1 MVATA
6 EDKALAETL
15 RQWQLVEDKIIEL
28 TDKALDKS
36 KSPLIRVMMEM
47 IQHDSRLHR
56 HMQQIVIDSLEKK
69 AIDVPEEEVE
79 ELWKLLDQHR
89 ELERRSIELGENSLD
104 AIGGEK
110 RHEPDHYLISYL
122 LDDEKK
128 HEKILAS
135 LALLKSHMYGA

>member
-6 EDKALAETL
+6 EDKALVEIL
-15 RQWQLVEDKIIEL
+15 RQWQGVENKIVEV
-28 TDKALDKS
+28 TDEAVDKA
-36 KSPLIRVMMEM
+36 KSPLVKVMMQM

-56 HMQQIVIDSLEKK
+56 HMQQIVIDSLEKSVM
-69 AIDVPEEEVE
+69 DVPEEEIDDLW
-79 ELWKLLDQHR
+79 EL
-89 ELERRSIELGENSLD
+89 LERHKDLEKRSVELAESSLD

-110 RHEPDHYLISYL
+110 RHEPDSYLLSYL

-135 LALLKSHMYGA
+135 LALLKKRMYE